1 MKDWN
6 KKQIKFYKFF
16 FTGKKKPV
24 IIEAYNKVDAYSML
38 EQVKE
43 KTDGIIMADLIDFK
57 IEMPIKGISKRKRF
71 GETYVWVGTE
81 YTSDGWIS
89 EYEFNKKK

>member
-1 MKDWN
+1 
-6 KKQIKFYKFF
+6 
-16 FTGKKKPV
+16 
-24 IIEAYNKVDAYSML
+24 
-38 EQVKE
+38 
-43 KTDGIIMADLIDFK
+43 
-57 IEMPIKGISKRKRF
+57 MPIKGISKRKRF